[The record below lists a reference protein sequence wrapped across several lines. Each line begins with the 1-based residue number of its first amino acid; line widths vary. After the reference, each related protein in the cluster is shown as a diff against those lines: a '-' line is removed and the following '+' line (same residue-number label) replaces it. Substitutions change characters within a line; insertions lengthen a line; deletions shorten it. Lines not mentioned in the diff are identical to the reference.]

1 MAAQLPF
8 PSTCIDKGFIHEP
21 FAVFKPTFANYHD
34 ILELFRHITQQ
45 DLSHTSAVD
54 AFCDQLSLH
63 VEGVPLRSSSH
74 GSEHAKR
81 RNIWKKVQ
89 RKFDNYMQVLKK
101 LRVAPFPH
109 TYDPAW
115 STNSNGQLWNI
126 LNSEFRL
133 TQVCMFSSHVC
144 CGLD

>member
-8 PSTCIDKGFIHEP
+8 PSTSIDKGFIDEP
-21 FAVFKPTFANYHD
+21 IAGFKPTFANYHG

-45 DLSHTSAVD
+45 DLPHTSAVD

-101 LRVAPFPH
+101 LRVVREGGHAAEV
-109 TYDPAW
+109 Y
-115 STNSNGQLWNI
+115 SNAVFIGEIGERARTMAGFGRVLNYLW
-126 LNSEFRL
+126 
-133 TQVCMFSSHVC
+133 
-144 CGLD
+144 

>member
-8 PSTCIDKGFIHEP
+8 PSTSIDEGFIDEP

-63 VEGVPLRSSSH
+63 VEGVPLRCSSH
-74 GSEHAKR
+74 GAGTICTCAYR
-81 RNIWKKVQ
+81 RLYASGVSYLHIFSRPYAPLHV
-89 RKFDNYMQVLKK
+89 
-101 LRVAPFPH
+101 LRVVSKRCFQCLH
-109 TYDPAW
+109 REL
-115 STNSNGQLWNI
+115 Q
-126 LNSEFRL
+126 
-133 TQVCMFSSHVC
+133 
-144 CGLD
+144 